1 MANSYGAITTLTI
14 TNLHLNLPIT
24 TPLSLRTLTEGIPKD
39 FQTYFETL
47 KPQQLLKPLKLPI
60 YLIGYMAAG
69 KTTVG
74 SLLAEHLGWH
84 FVDLDE
90 AFAEI
95 HGQTPAEYI
104 REYGIESFRNKEKYV
119 VEDLAELPIEK
130 VIYATGGGYPCW
142 EDNMECLKELGTSIY
157 LKWEPEHLAKRLM
170 LTDLS
175 TRPVLQ
181 GRTEEELLSFI
192 TPQLEARMS
201 FYEKAD
207 YIIEAP
213 IIDIAEEDDKHIADM
228 LYHMIQEATTK

>member
-1 MANSYGAITTLTI
+1 M
-14 TNLHLNLPIT
+14 
-24 TPLSLRTLTEGIPKD
+24 
-39 FQTYFETL
+39 
-47 KPQQLLKPLKLPI
+47 KLPI

-74 SLLAEHLGWH
+74 RLLAEQLGWL

-104 REYGIESFRNKEKYV
+104 REHGIESFRNKEKYV

-157 LKWEPEHLAKRLM
+157 LKWKPEHLAKRLM
-170 LTDLS
+170 FTDLS

-192 TPQLEARMS
+192 TPQLEARMP

-207 YIIEAP
+207 HIIEAP
-213 IIDIAEEDDKHIADM
+213 IKDIAEEDDKHIADI

>member
-1 MANSYGAITTLTI
+1 MNY
-14 TNLHLNLPIT
+14 
-24 TPLSLRTLTEGIPKD
+24 
-39 FQTYFETL
+39 
-47 KPQQLLKPLKLPI
+47 PI

-74 SLLAEHLGWH
+74 RLLAERLGWH

-95 HGQTPAEYI
+95 HGLTPAEYI
-104 REYGIESFRNKEKYV
+104 REEGIEAFRRKEKYV

-157 LKWEPEHLAKRLM
+157 LRWKPEHLAERLM

-175 TRPVLQ
+175 ERPVLQ
-181 GRTEEELLSFI
+181 GRTEEELLQFI
-192 TPQLEARMS
+192 TPQLKARAPY
-201 FYEKAD
+201 YEQAD
-207 YIIEAP
+207 YIIDAP
-213 IIDIAEEDDKHIADM
+213 VKTIAAEDDQYIADIIYK
-228 LYHMIQEATTK
+228 LIQNS